1 VYPSPSHFYLIY
13 ISKEKIGGSLT
24 LAFAIEMS
32 FTMVLATLGGRM
44 ATSAGH
50 NATLRT
56 IISLFLHH

>member
-1 VYPSPSHFYLIY
+1 
-13 ISKEKIGGSLT
+13 
-24 LAFAIEMS
+24 MS